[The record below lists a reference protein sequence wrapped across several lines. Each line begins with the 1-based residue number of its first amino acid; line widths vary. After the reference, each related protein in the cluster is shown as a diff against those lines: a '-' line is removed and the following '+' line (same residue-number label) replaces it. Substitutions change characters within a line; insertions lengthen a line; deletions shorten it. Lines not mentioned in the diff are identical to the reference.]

1 MATFKWDFS
10 ATCASVDLRF
20 GRARMNGCMPC
31 ASSRRSTTDACMAR
45 MQAAGQQLCAQPDKS
60 WPSRQVVARLRC
72 AMQRLA
78 RSRTSKIAGR
88 ATGLFV
94 RPLASARRGIALHGG
109 PKSSRHGPWR
119 GGCGKMYSSRSSV
132 FLPRAQRARKFCA
145 KWWSIL
151 TDLHRC
157 LMHFAYFLGVP
168 VQISRK

>member
-132 FLPRAQRARKFCA
+132 APLTLALCRSLILRTMPCASQRVLRISVRFKPD
-145 KWWSIL
+145 IL
-151 TDLHRC
+151 ERC
-157 LMHFAYFLGVP
+157 WQL
-168 VQISRK
+168 